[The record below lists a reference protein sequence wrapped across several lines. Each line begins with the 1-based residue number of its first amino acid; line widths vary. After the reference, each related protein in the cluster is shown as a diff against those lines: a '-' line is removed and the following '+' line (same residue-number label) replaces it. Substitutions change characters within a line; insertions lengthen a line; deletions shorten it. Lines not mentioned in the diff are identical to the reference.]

1 MPYPSVGNTAFRAV
15 KAWAELKDKNRIA
28 QSELDQI
35 EDELTRRNV
44 AYMTTSRYSAYY
56 PLPKLR
62 IHTTTLAFN
71 WLSVVLLRRCEPQS
85 LPQSLPIHIPSLQL
99 LYPLVSVPYT
109 RLVRRF
115 KGHDIPA

>member
-15 KAWAELKDKNRIA
+15 KAWAELKAKNRIA

-35 EDELTRRNV
+35 EDELTRRNA
-44 AYMTTSRYSAYY
+44 AYMTTSRFSAYY

-62 IHTTTLAFN
+62 ICTTTLAFN
-71 WLSVVLLRRCEPQS
+71 WLSVVLLRWCESQPRPQS
-85 LPQSLPIHIPSLQL
+85 LTIHTPSLQL